1 MSRFTSS
8 ASLLPALIVGVLLA
22 SGCGG
27 EKRLT
32 KAQYERQVRAV
43 YGEVRQAFQA
53 TRGVSGAALVRRIDA
68 ASTELRL
75 AAQQLEAR
83 FERPAEVEEHN
94 EELAEGMLAYSQELL
109 DLAAALERG
118 DKTAL
123 QRFNEQIPR
132 HTEIARMAEAA
143 EEMKHMGYNL
153 GVLAEE

>member
-1 MSRFTSS
+1 MSRFTNS
-8 ASLLPALIVGVLLA
+8 SLLALAVAVVALIA

-43 YGEVRQAFQA
+43 YGEVREAFQA
-53 TRGVSGAALVRRIDA
+53 TRGVAGAALARRIDA
-68 ASTELRL
+68 ASTELRI
-75 AAQQLEAR
+75 AAQQLESR
-83 FERPAEVEEHN
+83 FEPPAEVEEHN
-94 EELAEGMLAYSQELL
+94 EELAEGMLAYSDELL
-109 DLAAALERG
+109 LLAAAVERG

-143 EEMKHMGYNL
+143 EEMKFMGYNL
-153 GVLAEE
+153 GVLGQE